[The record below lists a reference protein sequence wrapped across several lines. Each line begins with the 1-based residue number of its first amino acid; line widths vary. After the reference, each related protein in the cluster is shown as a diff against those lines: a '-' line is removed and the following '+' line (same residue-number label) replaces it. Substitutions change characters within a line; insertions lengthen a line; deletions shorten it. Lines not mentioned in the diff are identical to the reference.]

1 MTKEE
6 ILQME
11 PGPELDRL
19 VAERVL
25 SNPDL
30 IRPQL
35 REGAEVLVRCPEYD
49 GWAVIKGFNNDD
61 TCDVLIEETGRRL
74 RVYCNQI
81 VKVVGQSPWSPSTD
95 IAAAW
100 EVVEK
105 LASQGIMVVIESQ
118 GPLNNIYKVLFYRWG
133 TNTIVGMAEGDICE
147 AICRAALLA
156 VQSGEEGKP

>member
-1 MTKEE
+1 MNKEQ
-6 ILQME
+6 ILSMK
-11 PGPELDRL
+11 PGPELDRR
-19 VAERVL
+19 VAERVMG
-25 SNPDL
+25 NPDL

-100 EVVEK
+100 EVVENLVRSGWCVDVYIQSPEK
-105 LASQGIMVVIESQ
+105 YSVSLDKEGYGLDVEASTL
-118 GPLNNIYKVLFYRWG
+118 PL
-133 TNTIVGMAEGDICE
+133 
-147 AICRAALLA
+147 AICQAALLA
-156 VQSGEEGKP
+156 VGGG